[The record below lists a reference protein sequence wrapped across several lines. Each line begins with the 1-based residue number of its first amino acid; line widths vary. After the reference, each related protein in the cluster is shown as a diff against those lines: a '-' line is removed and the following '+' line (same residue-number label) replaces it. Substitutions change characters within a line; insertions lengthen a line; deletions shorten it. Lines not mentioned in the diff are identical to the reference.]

1 MNAEPDYRT
10 HVEHGLMQGFPP
22 APDKVVTAENGLW
35 VPPFNRWAYQHMR
48 ELVPSVSIT
57 SVATPQPLPR
67 TPRPALDEVTVP
79 RPDGSTASF
88 DEFLRT
94 TYTDAMV
101 VVHDG
106 VVVQERYDNS
116 MTPHTPHQMMS
127 CTKSFIG
134 LFAMAA
140 AREGHVAETDRVG
153 DLLPELEASGF
164 ADATLGHLLDMT
176 NSLMFDE
183 TYDDPEADIHAYAAI
198 VGIGEG
204 SRQGGPGNLFE
215 YLATLRGDPAAA
227 HGAVF
232 HYQTPKTDVV
242 NWATNRVTGRS
253 LFADFDRLWAEMGG
267 TDEAYVLV
275 DPVGAPVAGGGL
287 NASPEDLARFAL
299 SMLAGDSLVAPPA
312 VLDLIQGGGSVDAFL
327 AGPDAIGMMADGNW
341 TYRAQWWVRNEP
353 GREAMTAIGVNG
365 QWIYLDRARDVA
377 IIKQSSQP
385 VALDEWADDFTIA
398 AFDRIIDALG

>member
-1 MNAEPDYRT
+1 
-10 HVEHGLMQGFPP
+10 
-22 APDKVVTAENGLW
+22 
-35 VPPFNRWAYQHMR
+35 
-48 ELVPSVSIT
+48 
-57 SVATPQPLPR
+57 
-67 TPRPALDEVTVP
+67 
-79 RPDGSTASF
+79 
-88 DEFLRT
+88 
-94 TYTDAMV
+94 MV

-140 AREGHVAETDRVG
+140 AREGHVAETDRIG
-153 DLLPELEASGF
+153 DLLAELEASGRERN
-164 ADATLGHLLDMT
+164 LGHLLDMT
-176 NSLMFDE
+176 NSLIFDE
-183 TYDDPEADIHAYAAI
+183 TYDDPQADIHAYAAI

-204 SRQGGPGNLFE
+204 SRQGSPRNLFE
-215 YLATLRGDPAAA
+215 YLATLRNDPAEA
-227 HGAVF
+227 HGAAF
-232 HYQTPKTDVV
+232 RYQTPKTDVV
-242 NWATNRVTGRS
+242 NWATNRATGRS
-253 LFADFDRLWAEMGG
+253 LFENFSRLWAEMGG
-267 TDEAYVLV
+267 ADEAYVLV

-299 SMLAGDSLVAPPA
+299 LMLTGDSMVAPSA

-327 AGPDAIGMMADGNW
+327 AGPTPSERWPMETDLPGPVV
-341 TYRAQWWVRNEP
+341 VRNEP

-365 QWIYLDRARDVA
+365 QWIYLDRARGVA

-398 AFDRIIDALG
+398 AFDRIIAALG